1 MKALSQMADLPVA
14 EVLDELADALNR
26 RGRAVLV
33 APPGAGKTT
42 LVPLAMLNTGDA
54 GRILMLEPRRLAARA
69 AAERMA
75 SLLGETLGDRV
86 GYRIRGE
93 TKVSAATRIEV
104 VTEGVLTRMIQT
116 DPSLDGIGTII
127 FDEFHERSLNADLGL
142 ALTLEAREALRPDI
156 RILAMSATLD
166 AEPLA
171 RLMGGAP
178 VIRSGGRAFPVEI
191 RWAERSWRAS
201 AGPRG
206 PRLEDAMAA
215 LIRRAHDEGDGD
227 ILAFLPGEREIRR
240 TAAFLAGIDAATD
253 IRPLFGAMKF
263 SDQRAALAAAPAG
276 RRKIVLATA
285 IAETSLTVE
294 GVTAVVDAGLA
305 RRARFNPGSG
315 MTRLVT
321 EPASRAEAEQRR
333 GRAGRL
339 APGVCWRLWTKGEDG
354 AHPEFAPPEIETTD
368 LAPLALELAAWGAK
382 PGDLAFL
389 SPPPEG
395 PLAAARTLLSDLG
408 ALDGVGRIT
417 PHGRDL
423 ARAPAHPRLA
433 HMILTAS
440 KTEKGAACQLAAL
453 LEARDPLR
461 GAGADI
467 SHRLKA
473 LAAPNRHGP
482 AEGALRRVGEEA
494 ARLARRMSI
503 KFTAPAAPGPL
514 LARAY
519 PDRIALRRKG
529 QEARYLLSG
538 GKGARLA
545 EEDALAG
552 ERLLVVADLDGG
564 GREAAARLAA
574 PISQAEVEALF
585 ADRIE
590 WVETCEWS
598 RRDRRVEAWRRRK
611 LGAISLEARRWTD
624 APPEAVAEAMA
635 AGVRDLGLTALPWT
649 DAARRLA
656 ARVEWARS
664 RGAEAAPLDDVT
676 LLAELEVWLAPH
688 LQGVTDMEGLKRL
701 DLASILRAHVGWAG
715 MQAVDRIA
723 PESFAAPTG
732 TGCRIDYGGAQPSI
746 AVRLQEMFGVDRHPQ
761 AGGEPLLVELL
772 SPAGRPVQTTADLPG
787 FWRTSYADV
796 RRDMRGRYPKHPWP
810 EEPLAAEPTRRAKP
824 RGG

>member
-1 MKALSQMADLPVA
+1 MKALSQIADLPVA
-14 EVLDELADALNR
+14 AVVDELIDALKK
-26 RGRAVLV
+26 RGRAALI
-33 APPGAGKTT
+33 AQPGAGKTT
-42 LVPLAMLNTGDA
+42 LVPLALLNADVD
-54 GRILMLEPRRLAARA
+54 GRILILEPRRLAARA

-75 SLLGETLGDRV
+75 SMRGEAVGEVV

-104 VTEGVLTRMIQT
+104 VTEGVLTRMIQS
-116 DPSLDGIGTII
+116 DPSLEDVGTVI
-127 FDEFHERSLNADLGL
+127 FDEFHERSLHADLGL
-142 ALTLEAREALRPDI
+142 ALALEARDALRPDL
-156 RILAMSATLD
+156 RILVMSATLD
-166 AEPLA
+166 AEPVAKL
-171 RLMGGAP
+171 LGDAP
-178 VIRSGGRAFPVEI
+178 VIRSEGRAFPVEV
-191 RWAERSWRAS
+191 RWADQPWKGRVGR
-201 AGPRG
+201 RG

-215 LIRRAHDEGDGD
+215 LIRRAHDAGTGD
-227 ILAFLPGEREIRR
+227 ILAFLPGEGEIWR
-240 TAAFLAGIDAATD
+240 TAARLVDLDAATD

-263 SDQRAALAAAPAG
+263 ADQRAALAPAPAG

-305 RRARFNPGSG
+305 RRARFDPGSG
-315 MTRLVT
+315 MTRLFT

-354 AHPEFAPPEIETTD
+354 AHPQFAPPEIETAD
-368 LAPLALELAAWGAK
+368 LAPLALELAAWGAA

-389 SPPPEG
+389 TPPSEG
-395 PLAAARTLLSDLG
+395 PLAAAQALLRDLG
-408 ALDGVGRIT
+408 ALDDAGRST
-417 PHGRDL
+417 AHGRDL
-423 ARAPAHPRLA
+423 ARAPVHPRLA
-433 HMILTAS
+433 HMILTAP
-440 KTEKGAACQLAAL
+440 EAERGAACRLAAL

-461 GAGADI
+461 GVGADI
-467 SHRLKA
+467 SLRLKA
-473 LAAPNRHGP
+473 LEAPNRHGS
-482 AEGALRRVGEEA
+482 AEGALRRIGEEA
-494 ARLARRMSI
+494 ARLARRMGVRS
-503 KFTAPAAPGPL
+503 AVPPEPGPL

-519 PDRIALRRKG
+519 PDRIALRRG
-529 QEARYLLSG
+529 DGEARYLLSG

-635 AGVRDLGLTALPWT
+635 AGVRDLGLSALPWT

-656 ARVEWARS
+656 ARVEWARA
-664 RGAEAAPLDDVT
+664 RGAEAPALDEDALLEGLDD
-676 LLAELEVWLAPH
+676 WLAPH
-688 LQGVTDMEGLKRL
+688 LQGVTDVEGLKRL
-701 DLASILRAHVGWAG
+701 DLASILRAYVGWVG

-746 AVRLQEMFGVDRHPQ
+746 AVRLQEMFGANRHPQ

-810 EEPLAAEPTRRAKP
+810 EDPLAAEPTRRAKP
-824 RGG
+824 RGE